1 MVKVFFDVEIGGEP
15 AGRIQITLFDEA
27 VPRTAENF
35 RCSFLFRLF
44 YIFTFVSCRALC
56 TGEKGFGY
64 KGSSFHRIIPGFMIQ
79 GGDFV
84 KGDGTGSKSIYGDKF
99 AGVLHVFNL
108 RRLLITLP
116 FLLNLLKMRAL

>member
-1 MVKVFFDVEIGGEP
+1 
-15 AGRIQITLFDEA
+15 
-27 VPRTAENF
+27 
-35 RCSFLFRLF
+35 
-44 YIFTFVSCRALC
+44 
-56 TGEKGFGY
+56 
-64 KGSSFHRIIPGFMIQ
+64 MIQ